1 MIKEVVLKTLNEQVN
16 AEYYSAYYYLSMSAF
31 ADRAG
36 FKGVANW
43 LFIQAQEE
51 MAHGTHIYQHILE
64 RGAAPSF
71 AAIQLPPVTFDG
83 IRDVFE
89 KVMLHEQ
96 HVTELI
102 NNIASVAMRE
112 SDHAT
117 YQFILWYV
125 NEQVEEEA
133 NADEILSKIRMTGDN
148 LSLLYILDDE
158 LEARTFTNPFATTD

>member
-1 MIKEVVLKTLNEQVN
+1 MVKEVVLKILNEQVN

-64 RGAAPSF
+64 RGAVPSF

-102 NNIASVAMRE
+102 NNIATIAVRE
-112 SDHAT
+112 NDHAT

-148 LSLLYILDDE
+148 LSLLYNLDAS
-158 LEARTFTNPFATTD
+158 LEARTFTNPFAAAE

>member
-1 MIKEVVLKTLNEQVN
+1 MIKEIVFKMLSEQVN
-16 AEYYSAYYYLSMSAF
+16 AEYYSAYYYLSMSAY

-36 FKGVANW
+36 FKGVAQW
-43 LFIQAQEE
+43 LFVQAQEE

-71 AAIQLPPVTFDG
+71 AAIQLPPVTFES
-83 IRDVFE
+83 IQDVFE
-89 KVMLHEQ
+89 KVLLHEQ

-117 YQFILWYV
+117 YQFIMWYV

-133 NADEILSKIRMTGDN
+133 DADEILSKVRLIGNNSSMLYN
-148 LSLLYILDDE
+148 LDTE
-158 LEARTFTNPFATTD
+158 LGNRVFADPFTTDN